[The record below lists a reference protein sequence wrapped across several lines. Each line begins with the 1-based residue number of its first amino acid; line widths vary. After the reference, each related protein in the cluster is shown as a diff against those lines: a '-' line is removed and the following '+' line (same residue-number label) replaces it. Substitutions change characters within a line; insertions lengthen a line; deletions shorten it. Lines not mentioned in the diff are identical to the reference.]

1 MYLTQEQRQLNSIR
15 HTIIDARKAKGL
27 SQEQVAKE
35 LGICRATYN
44 KIESHTDK
52 MDLGLFIAILH
63 ELGLDMSVIERQSM

>member
-44 KIESHTDK
+44 KIESHTGT
-52 MDLGLFIAILH
+52 MELGLFVAVLNLLDISIS
-63 ELGLDMSVIERQSM
+63 ELDVRS